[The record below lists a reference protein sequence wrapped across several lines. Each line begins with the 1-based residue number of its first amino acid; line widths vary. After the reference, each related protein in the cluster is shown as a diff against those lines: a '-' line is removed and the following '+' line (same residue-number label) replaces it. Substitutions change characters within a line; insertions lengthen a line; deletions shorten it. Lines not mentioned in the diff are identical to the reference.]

1 MSKEKYD
8 NQQKAEEFV
17 RRVIGNKADYYDD
30 LSQKYMYT
38 NDDKHDYYACVSEE
52 FRRIVK
58 DDSDDLSYMLNY
70 DDEEE
75 YKSTTKDISHAA
87 ETLIE
92 YLLSGVYTIRE
103 AIDMSEIE
111 KYI

>member
-1 MSKEKYD
+1 MSTEKYD

-38 NDDKHDYYACVSEE
+38 NDDKHDYYACVSDE

-58 DDSDDLSYMLNY
+58 DDSADLSYMFNY
-70 DDEEE
+70 DDEEQ

>member
-1 MSKEKYD
+1 MSTEKYD
-8 NQQKAEEFV
+8 NRQKAEEFV
-17 RRVIGNKADYYDD
+17 RRVINRKAYHYED
-30 LSQKYMYT
+30 LSQKHMYV
-38 NDDKHDYYACVSEE
+38 NDDKHDYYACVAEE

-58 DDSDDLSYMLNY
+58 DDNDEVSYMFPS

-75 YKSTTKDISHAA
+75 YKSTTKDIAHAA

>member
-1 MSKEKYD
+1 MSTEKYD

-17 RRVIGNKADYYDD
+17 RRVIGNKADYYED

-38 NDDKHDYYACVSEE
+38 NDDKHDYYAFVSEE
-52 FRRIVK
+52 FRRIIK
-58 DDSDDLSYMLNY
+58 DDSADLSYMFNY

-87 ETLIE
+87 EMLIE

>member
-1 MSKEKYD
+1 MKT
-8 NQQKAEEFV
+8 
-17 RRVIGNKADYYDD
+17 
-30 LSQKYMYT
+30 YM
-38 NDDKHDYYACVSEE
+38 V
-52 FRRIVK
+52 
-58 DDSDDLSYMLNY
+58 DDLSYMFNY
-70 DDEEE
+70 DDEEQ
-75 YKSTTKDISHAA
+75 YKSTTKDISRAA